1 MWFSPDPRAKRW
13 RRPEQFS
20 KTRPSKPSPA
30 VLNSLRNAL
39 LVPDIRK
46 RIGFVFFAFAVFVFM
61 IHVQIPDVNVGV
73 WQQLLQSG
81 SFYNFLGFL
90 SGGALQ
96 RLSVIAMGIT
106 PYINASI
113 IMQLM
118 TVVIPQLED
127 LAKKG
132 GEEGRKKIS
141 QYTRWLTIVLAFIQS
156 TSMTINMSRAGVFY
170 DTSWLFVVYVIV
182 ALVSGTMFLMWLGEQ
197 ITDKGI
203 GNGISLIIFVGIVLR
218 FPSQVSQTFSLANKG
233 NVNYLGLFIFI
244 LIALVTIVSIVFLY
258 QGQRRIPVQQ
268 ARRVVGRKLFAG
280 RSSYIPLR
288 LNNAGVISII
298 FAISILILPQQAIT
312 WFQHGQTGWAA
323 STALF
328 MQTYFGPN
336 TILYTLVYFL
346 LVVAFTFFYSAVVV
360 NTRDI
365 ADNLKKSGS
374 FIPGIRPGQPTVEYI
389 NKILL
394 RITTAAAIY
403 LGVLAVLPSL
413 QRDVGLNGLYIGST
427 SLLIVVGVA
436 LDSITQIEARLAMRD
451 YRGFIKK

>member
-1 MWFSPDPRAKRW
+1 L
-13 RRPEQFS
+13 
-20 KTRPSKPSPA
+20 
-30 VLNSLRNAL
+30 LNSLRNAL

-46 RIGFVFFAFAVFVFM
+46 RVGFVFFAFAVFVFM
-61 IHVQIPDVNVGV
+61 IHVQIPNVNIRV
-73 WQQLLQSG
+73 WQQLLQG
-81 SFYNFLGFL
+81 GTFYNFLGFL

-118 TVVIPQLED
+118 TVVIPQLEE

-141 QYTRWLTIVLAFIQS
+141 QYTRWLTIVLAFVQA
-156 TSMTINMSRAGVFY
+156 TSMTIAMSRSGVFY
-170 DTSWLFVVYVIV
+170 DTSIFFTLYVIV
-182 ALVSGTMFLMWLGEQ
+182 AMVSGTMFLMWLGEQ
-197 ITDKGI
+197 ISDKGI
-203 GNGISLIIFVGIVLR
+203 GNGVSLIIFVGIVLR
-218 FPSQVSQTFSLANKG
+218 FPSQIAQTFSLSAKG
-233 NVNYLGLFIFI
+233 NVNYLGLVIF
-244 LIALVTIVSIVFLY
+244 LGIALITIVSIVFLY

-298 FAISILILPQQAIT
+298 FAISILILPQQALS
-312 WFQHGQTGWAA
+312 WFGGNARGATTTPAGQIATF
-323 STALF
+323 L
-328 MQTYFGPN
+328 QLYFGP
-336 TILYTLVYFL
+336 TSFLYNFVYFM
-346 LVVAFTFFYSAVVV
+346 LVVVFTFFYSAIVV

-403 LGVLAVLPSL
+403 LGLLAVLPSL
-413 QRDVGLNGLYIGST
+413 QRDVGLGGLYIGST

>member
-1 MWFSPDPRAKRW
+1 LL
-13 RRPEQFS
+13 E
-20 KTRPSKPSPA
+20 
-30 VLNSLRNAL
+30 SLRNAL

-61 IHVQIPDVNVGV
+61 IHVQIPDVDIAR
-73 WQQLLQSG
+73 WTQLIQNG

-118 TVVIPQLED
+118 TVVIPQLEEM
-127 LAKKG
+127 AKKG
-132 GEEGRKKIS
+132 GEEGRKKIG
-141 QYTRWLTIVLAFIQS
+141 QYTRWLTIVLAAVQA
-156 TSMTINMSRAGVFY
+156 TSMVVNMNRAGVFY
-170 DTSWLFVVYVIV
+170 DTSWLFSLYAII
-182 ALVSGTMFLMWLGEQ
+182 ALVSGTLFLMWLGEQ

-218 FPSQVSQTFSLANKG
+218 FPVQIQQTFSLAGKG
-233 NVNYLGLFIFI
+233 SVNYLGLVIFI
-244 LIALVTIVSIVFLY
+244 AIALITIVSIVFLY

-298 FAISILILPQQAIT
+298 FAISILILPQQALS
-312 WFQHGQTGWAA
+312 WFQHGNTGWAA

-328 MQTYFGPN
+328 IQEYFGPN
-336 TILYTLVYFL
+336 TLLYNVVYFL
-346 LVVAFTFFYSAVVV
+346 LVVIFTFFYSAIVV

-374 FIPGIRPGQPTVEYI
+374 FIPGIRPGQPTVDFI

-394 RITTAAAIY
+394 RITAASAIY
-403 LGVLAVLPSL
+403 LGLLAILPSL
-413 QRDVGLNGLYIGST
+413 QRNGGGSLGGLYIGST